1 VTASSP
7 QTQPPS
13 ALPKRQGEIRIKKSW
28 ALAAG
33 LSLVALLIGGGAA
46 TLITGGSL
54 FAAAGPGAPMFD
66 SKLAPPALGP
76 DDAPVTV
83 KMFSD
88 FYCVY
93 CKQWHDQ
100 TFQALM
106 SEYPTQIRLEY
117 YDFPT
122 SGGQYAAEAAN
133 CAREQG
139 AYWEYHN
146 ALYSNPHAYSSADQ
160 FVSLAGTFDLNE
172 TKFRDCVATAKY
184 RDVVGQG
191 YQLGVSYGV
200 KATPTFV
207 INGVMLV
214 GAQPLS
220 EFERVINQQLLL
232 GG

>member
-1 VTASSP
+1 M
-7 QTQPPS
+7 
-13 ALPKRQGEIRIKKSW
+13 
-28 ALAAG
+28 
-33 LSLVALLIGGGAA
+33 
-46 TLITGGSL
+46 LITGGSL
-54 FAAAGPGAPMFD
+54 FAAPEPDRPLFD

-83 KMFSD
+83 MMFSD

-100 TFQALM
+100 TFEALM

-160 FVSLAGTFDLNE
+160 FVSLASTFDLNE
-172 TKFRDCVATAKY
+172 SKFRDCVVTAKY
-184 RDVVGQG
+184 RDVVSQG
-191 YQLGVSYGV
+191 YQLGISYGV

-207 INGVMLV
+207 INGVLLV